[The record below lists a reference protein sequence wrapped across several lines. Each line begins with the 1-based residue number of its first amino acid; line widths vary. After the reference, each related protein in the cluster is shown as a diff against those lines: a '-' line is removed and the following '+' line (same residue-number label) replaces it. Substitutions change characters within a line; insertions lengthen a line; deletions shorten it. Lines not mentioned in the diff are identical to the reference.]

1 MENIKFERKIVL
13 AAILITSVPLLIS
26 YVIFVNDKIISFED
40 KIKAVLK
47 NTAFV
52 IAEDYTIKKDLYYKE
67 DNLEIQT
74 YADNLISRIDDVD
87 LIVICDMDGRKYSHL
102 DESQIGEIFVNPDK
116 QEVLKY
122 GKSYYS
128 LMEGS
133 MGKTFRW
140 FEPIFYN
147 DQQVGFVMVGKY
159 YSDIISINS
168 KTKSNYIVLFS
179 VTFILALLSAKVF
192 ARLTK
197 KSILDMEPEEI
208 AKVYNEKN
216 IVINNCHDGII
227 ALDKNNNVNE
237 INDRCYDL
245 FDDFRID
252 KVIERLTPYI
262 DQRESFT
269 MKELIIQEKKIFV
282 TLKPIIQ
289 EKQYLGIV
297 IVLSDRENIRKV
309 AKEIT
314 GVDEMIK
321 SLRANVHEFKNNLH
335 VILGLIQLEEYTQ
348 ARDYILKIQ
357 KVQEDNSVEFSQIKD
372 HYVRAL
378 LLSRKLVAKERNI
391 DLVLNENSNLYS
403 EHGIVESEDIVIILG
418 NLIENAYEACTES
431 RIKDKRVEAVLTED
445 ESKINILVTDNGIPL
460 NLNNNDIFKE
470 GVSSKGENRGVGL
483 HLVKNRVDLYNGK
496 ITISRY
502 DGKKVFNIIVF
513 KGGQF
518 K

>member
-1 MENIKFERKIVL
+1 MVL
-13 AAILITSVPLLIS
+13 SAILITSIPLIIS
-26 YVIFVNDKIISFED
+26 YIIFVNDKIMSFED
-40 KIKAVLK
+40 RIKAVLK

-52 IAEDYTIKKDLYYKE
+52 ITQNDMIKEDLYYKK
-67 DNLEIQT
+67 DSLEIQA
-74 YADNLISRIDDVD
+74 YAESLISGIDNVD
-87 LIVICDMDGRKYSHL
+87 LIVVCDMDGRKYSHL

-116 QEVLKY
+116 YEVLSK

-147 DQQVGFVMVGKY
+147 EHQVGFVMVGKY

-168 KTKSNYIVLFS
+168 KTKFNYIMLFL
-179 VTFILALLSAKVF
+179 VTFILALLFSKIF

-216 IVINNCHDGII
+216 IIINNCHDGII

-237 INDRCYDL
+237 INDKCYDL
-245 FDDFRID
+245 FEDFNID
-252 KVIERLTPYI
+252 RVIGRLHPYI
-262 DQRESFT
+262 EERKSFT
-269 MKELIIQEKKIFV
+269 MKELIIQDKKIFV

-314 GVDEMIK
+314 GIDEMIK

-335 VILGLIQLEEYTQ
+335 VILGLIQLEEYAQ
-348 ARDYILKIQ
+348 AKDYILKIQ

-372 HYVRAL
+372 QYVRAL
-378 LLSRKLVAKERNI
+378 LLSRKLMAKERNI
-391 DLVLNENSNLYS
+391 SFLLNENSNLFS
-403 EHGIVESEDIVIILG
+403 EHGIVESEDIVIVLG

-431 RIKDKRVEAVLTED
+431 GINDKRVEAVLYED
-445 ESKINILVTDNGIPL
+445 ETKINIIVTDNGTPL
-460 NLNNNDIFKE
+460 SLNDISIFQE
-470 GVSSKGENRGVGL
+470 GVSSKGDNRGVGL
-483 HLVKNRVDLYNGK
+483 YLVKNKVDLYNGN
-496 ITISRY
+496 ITINKY
-502 DGKKVFNIIVF
+502 DSKKVFNIILF
-513 KGGQF
+513 KGGEF